1 MNTIT
6 NLDEYPITFKIRAKD
21 DSCYLEV
28 GEFGVTEKYYAVNVD
43 DEMPAWVLKCL
54 TDRLKEN
61 NALRLALA
69 ASRDEAEKAKAK
81 LHAIDLA
88 VDGYVDGAPDCN
100 AVSKLA
106 NQVSLI
112 INPPE
117 FP

>member
-1 MNTIT
+1 MSYI
-6 NLDEYPITFKIRAKD
+6 DE
-21 DSCYLEV
+21 LEAR
-28 GEFGVTEKYYAVNVD
+28 FPTKGVTFICEVQAMRHGEACATVD
-43 DEMPAWVLKCL
+43 CL
-54 TDRLKEN
+54 RVSI
-61 NALRLALA
+61 A
-69 ASRDEAEKAKAK
+69 ASQDEAEKAKAK
-81 LHAIDLA
+81 QHAIDLA